1 MKDLG
6 KTKFCLGLQIEHF
19 QNEIPVHQSTYTKKI
34 LKHFYME
41 KAHPLS
47 TPMVVRSLDVEKD
60 HFRPREDDEEILGP
74 EVPYLSVI
82 SALVYLANCTRP
94 DIAFSVNLLARYSS
108 APTRRHWNG
117 VKNVLRYLRGTTDI
131 GLFYPRG
138 SNSQLVG
145 YADAG
150 FLSDPHKGRSQ
161 TGYLFTCGSTAISW
175 RSVKQTLVATSSN
188 HSEIIAIHEA
198 SRECIWLRSVI
209 QHIREKCGLSTIKDS
224 PTILYEDN
232 AACITQIRGGY
243 IKGDRTKHI
252 SPKFFYTHELQKSGD
267 IDVSRYDQVTI

>member
-19 QNEIPVHQSTYTKKI
+19 QNGILVHQSTYTEKV

-47 TPMVVRSLDVEKD
+47 TPMVVSSLDVKNTL
-60 HFRPREDDEEILGP
+60 FRHREDDEEILSP
-74 EVPYLSVI
+74 EVPYLSAI
-82 SALVYLANCTRP
+82 GALMYLVNCTRP
-94 DIAFSVNLLARYSS
+94 DIAFSINLLARYSS

-117 VKNVLRYLRGTTDI
+117 VKHVLRYRRGTTDMR
-131 GLFYPRG
+131 LFYPRG

-161 TGYLFTCGSTAISW
+161 TGYLFTCGRTAIPW
-175 RSVKQTLVATSSN
+175 RSAKQTLVATSSN
-188 HSEIIAIHEA
+188 HSEIIVIHEA

-232 AACITQIRGGY
+232 DACITQIRG
-243 IKGDRTKHI
+243 
-252 SPKFFYTHELQKSGD
+252 
-267 IDVSRYDQVTI
+267 